1 MLCLLQRKIREKL
14 KGGKEEEE
22 EMGWD
27 VMRERRVKWLYSG
40 SKIELVVRVKGR
52 LKSQPLDLVV

>member
-1 MLCLLQRKIREKL
+1 MLCLLQREIREKL

-22 EMGWD
+22 MGWD
-27 VMRERRVKWLYSG
+27 GMRERRVKWLYSG

>member
-1 MLCLLQRKIREKL
+1 MLSLFQREIREKL
-14 KGGKEEEE
+14 KGGKEEE